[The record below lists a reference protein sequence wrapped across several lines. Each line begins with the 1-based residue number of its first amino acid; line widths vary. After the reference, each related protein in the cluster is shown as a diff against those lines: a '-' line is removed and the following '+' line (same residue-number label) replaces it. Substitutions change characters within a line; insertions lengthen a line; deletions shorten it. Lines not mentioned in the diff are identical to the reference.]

1 MRVWAEPSLP
11 FSPLPDHQRARGE
24 LLLALRRRGPLT
36 VLEDLRQS
44 GCLRA
49 RFPRSPNPEHPE
61 AVLLNVGG
69 GIAPGDRLDTT
80 IRLAPHASATLAG
93 QAAERIY
100 RAAPASPPAL
110 VRTTLEAADH
120 ATLEWLPP
128 DTILYDRSALDRRLD
143 ITLAPTARF
152 LGIESLVFGRAASGE
167 ILRHVALRDTI
178 RLRRDGRL
186 LLHDALRVDG
196 DAATLRHRATA
207 AGTGACATLLLAGL
221 DADTMLA
228 PLRAA
233 LVPFEAGASLT
244 DGLLLARI
252 LAPDA
257 ATLRQ
262 ATTAAL
268 RVLRGGR
275 TLPAVWTC

>member
-1 MRVWAEPSLP
+1 MLAS
-11 FSPLPDHQRARGE
+11 LPDHQRARGE
-24 LLLALRRRGPLT
+24 LVLAFRRRGPLT
-36 VLEDLRQS
+36 VLDDLRQS

-49 RFPRSPNPEHPE
+49 RFPRPPDPAFPE

-80 IRLAPHASATLAG
+80 IRLAAGTSATLAG

-110 VRTTLEAADH
+110 VRTTLDVAAH
-120 ATLEWLPP
+120 ATLEWLPQ
-128 DTILYDRSALDRRLD
+128 DTILFDNSALDRRLD
-143 ITLAPTARF
+143 ITVAPTARF
-152 LGIESLVFGRAASGE
+152 LGLESLVLGRAASGE
-167 ILRHVALRDTI
+167 TLHRLALRDTI

-186 LLHDALRVDG
+186 LLHDALCVDG

-207 AGTGACATLLLAGL
+207 GGAGAFATLLLAAS
-221 DADTMLA
+221 DAEAALA

-233 LVPFEAGASLT
+233 LAPFEAGASLT

>member
-1 MRVWAEPSLP
+1 M
-11 FSPLPDHQRARGE
+11 PDHQRARGE
-24 LLLALRRRGPLT
+24 LRLALRRRGPLT

-49 RFPRSPNPEHPE
+49 RFPRPPDPAFPE

-80 IRLAPHASATLAG
+80 IRLAANARATIAG
-93 QAAERIY
+93 QACERIY

-110 VRTTLEAADH
+110 VRTTLHVAPG
-120 ATLEWLPP
+120 ATLEWLPQ
-128 DTILYDRSALDRRLD
+128 DTILFDHAALDRRTD
-143 ITLAPTARF
+143 IAVAPDSRF

-167 ILRHVALRDTI
+167 VLHRLTLRDTI
-178 RLRRDGRL
+178 RLHRDGRL
-186 LLHDALRVDG
+186 ILHDALRIDG
-196 DAATLRHRATA
+196 DAATLRQRATA
-207 AGTGACATLLLAGL
+207 AGAGASATLLLAAP
-221 DADTMLA
+221 DAEAALG

-233 LVPFEAGASLT
+233 LHAFEAGASAT

-257 ATLRQ
+257 AALRA

-268 RVLRGGR
+268 RVLRDGR

>member
-1 MRVWAEPSLP
+1 LPDLP
-11 FSPLPDHQRARGE
+11 FPAPHQRARGE
-24 LLLALRRRGPLT
+24 LALSLRQRGPLT
-36 VLEDLRQS
+36 VLSDLRQS

-49 RFPRSPNPEHPE
+49 RFPRAASPDRLD

-80 IRLAPHASATLAG
+80 IHLAEHARATIAA

-100 RAAPASPPAL
+100 RAASGSPPAL
-110 VRTTLEAADH
+110 VRTTLEIAPGAS
-120 ATLEWLPP
+120 LEWLPQ
-128 DTILYDRSALDRRLD
+128 DTILFDDSALDRRTD
-143 ITLAPTARF
+143 IALAPTARY
-152 LGIESLVFGRAASGE
+152 LGVESLVFGRAAMGE
-167 ILRHVALRDTI
+167 TLHRLVLRDVV

-207 AGTGACATLLLAGL
+207 EGAGAAGTLLLASP
-221 DADTMLA
+221 DAEASLA

-233 LVPFEAGASLT
+233 LGDVEAGVSAF

-252 LAPDA
+252 LAEDG
-257 ATLRQ
+257 ATLRR
-262 ATTAAL
+262 AMTAAL
-268 RVLRGGR
+268 RVVRGGR

>member
-1 MRVWAEPSLP
+1 
-11 FSPLPDHQRARGE
+11 
-24 LLLALRRRGPLT
+24 
-36 VLEDLRQS
+36 
-44 GCLRA
+44 
-49 RFPRSPNPEHPE
+49 
-61 AVLLNVGG
+61 
-69 GIAPGDRLDTT
+69 
-80 IRLAPHASATLAG
+80 
-93 QAAERIY
+93 
-100 RAAPASPPAL
+100 L

-120 ATLEWLPP
+120 ATLEWLPQ

-167 ILRHVALRDTI
+167 VLRHVALRDTI

-186 LLHDALRVDG
+186 LLHDALRIDG
-196 DAATLRHRATA
+196 DAATLRHPATA

-233 LVPFEAGASLT
+233 LAPFEAGASLT